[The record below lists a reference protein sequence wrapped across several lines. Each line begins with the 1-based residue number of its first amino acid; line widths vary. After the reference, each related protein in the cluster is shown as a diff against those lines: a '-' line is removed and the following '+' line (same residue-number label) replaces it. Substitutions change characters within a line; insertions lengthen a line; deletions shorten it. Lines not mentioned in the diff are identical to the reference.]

1 MPTGRSEVSRWCP
14 EVPRDVPWCPVVS
27 RAMLYAMLCDA
38 SDSEIDSEIDREIDS
53 GVDSDVD

>member
-1 MPTGRSEVSRWCP
+1 MSRWCP